1 MSYLGKVMEQNDY
14 YNTSVPKEVLEAK
27 NNAISARWKELSE
40 FYLKY
45 SDEMIKYLLYVNAG
59 GAATSIG
66 FMGAS
71 EAIRSSTCLRI
82 ALLCFALG
90 LASVG
95 ILRALLVHKIKYLFD
110 NWRKDAEKYWSNRMA
125 YTELTENDDKRSES
139 GFYAFVVGYISG
151 GFFILGLIF
160 GAIGL
165 FSY

>member
-1 MSYLGKVMEQNDY
+1 MDQNDY
-14 YNTSVPKEVLEAK
+14 YNSSVPKEVLETK
-27 NNAISARWKELSE
+27 NNSISVRWKELSE

-71 EAIRSSTCLRI
+71 EVIRGSVCMRI

-90 LASVG
+90 LTFVG

-110 NWRKDAEKYWSNRMA
+110 NWRKDAEKYWNNRMA
-125 YTELTENDDKRSES
+125 YSELSENDDKRSES
-139 GFYAFVVGYISG
+139 DWYAFTVGYVSG

-160 GAIGL
+160 GAISL